1 MEVFQLIGNGT
12 ESGDT
17 RGDGFFRPVGV
28 EFEDREVD
36 QLSLEFLDFRRLGRP
51 GDAERRRKIVAE
63 YAVRR
68 IAELR
73 DVSLRFRPF
82 LDTRKPEEHPAFAA
96 VAAISVCACVRSPA
110 AKCSTQTVASTVTDY
125 LDGEGHSGLD
135 RSTLGGSDAKEM
147 FVHGSGATCTTSLQ
161 PELLVGDVLLRGL
174 WNGDVNV
181 DVGFVQGVGL
191 LPVLISRRARLLRSA
206 ASRSSGAANITTS
219 GPGDQSGRCW
229 DSMMCGGVSEFRLES
244 LTDLI
249 ANDFYCHGHAYSKHS
264 IWFWGSY

>member
-1 MEVFQLIGNGT
+1 MHVEVFQLIGNGT
-12 ESGDT
+12 ESGDA

-36 QLSLEFLDFRRLGRP
+36 QLSLEFLDFRRLGKP
-51 GDAERRRKIVAE
+51 GDAELRQKIVAE

-82 LDTRKPEEHPAFAA
+82 PDTRKPEEHPALAA
-96 VAAISVCACVRSPA
+96 VAAISVCACVDRRRRNVQLERLH
-110 AKCSTQTVASTVTDY
+110 QTVADC

-135 RSTLGGSDAKEM
+135 RSTLGGSDEKEM
-147 FVHGSGATCTTSLQ
+147 FVHGSGATCTASLQ
-161 PELLVGDVLLRGL
+161 PELLVGGVLLRGL

-181 DVGFVQGVGL
+181 DVGFVQGVGP

-206 ASRSSGAANITTS
+206 ACRSSGAANITNIRS
-219 GPGDQSGRCW
+219 G
-229 DSMMCGGVSEFRLES
+229 
-244 LTDLI
+244 
-249 ANDFYCHGHAYSKHS
+249 
-264 IWFWGSY
+264 